1 MRTDVLSDSLWVQT
15 VKVIRISIESLS
27 VHELL
32 MKVAGMRLKVIFLP
46 AFVLR
51 SMGNELVPSPLLAE
65 SSFIS
70 ETHLRVR
77 KYACAYHL
85 AQQLQ

>member
-1 MRTDVLSDSLWVQT
+1 MLKIYALDPSQ
-15 VKVIRISIESLS
+15 IRSKSFCLKCSLS
-27 VHELL
+27 SDQHELL

-46 AFVLR
+46 AG
-51 SMGNELVPSPLLAE
+51 MGNELVPSPLLAE

-77 KYACAYHL
+77 KYACAYNL